1 MIEHLEDLFHAY
13 RLSTSNRRYE
23 KNDTG
28 WYTKI
33 SSLCVFLL
41 VGGLNLKDW
50 KIVGRGLGVCILHA
64 QTHIFKDFYHLIH
77 FIGRS
82 VMKQVLPLIL

>member
-1 MIEHLEDLFHAY
+1 MLTDYQPVIGGMKNLILGSTQKYHL
-13 RLSTSNRRYE
+13 SV
-23 KNDTG
+23 
-28 WYTKI
+28 
-33 SSLCVFLL
+33 CVFL

-50 KIVGRGLGVCILHA
+50 KIVGRGLDVCILHA